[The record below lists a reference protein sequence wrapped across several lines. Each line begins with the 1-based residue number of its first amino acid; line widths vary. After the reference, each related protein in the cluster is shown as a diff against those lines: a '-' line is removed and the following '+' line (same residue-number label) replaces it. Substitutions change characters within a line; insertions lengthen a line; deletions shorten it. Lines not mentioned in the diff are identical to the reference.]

1 MKKKSKVSVAL
12 LIAFIGVVI
21 GFLGELMP
29 DEFKSTVQDF
39 TSQNLG
45 VSFTKIW
52 IITVALVV
60 LIFIIFTR
68 KEAKDSTSSDQTSPK
83 VMQKGK
89 KSVFI
94 EKHKGNI
101 NIE

>member
-1 MKKKSKVSVAL
+1 L
-12 LIAFIGVVI
+12 LIVFIGVVI

-29 DEFKSTVQDF
+29 DELKSKVQLF

-45 VSFTKIW
+45 VSFTVIW

-60 LIFIIFTR
+60 LVFIVFTW
-68 KEAKDSTSSDQTSPK
+68 KEAKETASTDETSKRSSPK
-83 VMQKGK
+83 VIQEGK

-101 NIE
+101 NIK

>member
-21 GFLGELMP
+21 GLLGELMP
-29 DEFKSTVQDF
+29 DEFKNKVQDF

-45 VSFTKIW
+45 VSFLVIW
-52 IITVALVV
+52 IIMVV
-60 LIFIIFTR
+60 LAVFVFIVFTW
-68 KEAKDSTSSDQTSPK
+68 KDTKDSTSTVQTSPK
-83 VMQKGK
+83 VIQKGK